1 NITQQTSTALALQGE
16 LARSAPPPV
25 PQQRRVL
32 AGRLQWA
39 LEGPGWSVVR
49 PALDFV
55 LVCVALT
62 IAMGG
67 VGGVLHPAALRMPLL
82 AMPPLVMLLFY
93 LRGLY
98 RTRLRALVIDGVVPV
113 LSAVSVAAMAVA
125 MIGIYANGTI
135 PDH

>member
-1 NITQQTSTALALQGE
+1 MAPTNITQQTSTALPLQGE
-16 LARSAPPPV
+16 LARSAPQPV
-25 PQQRRVL
+25 PQQRMTVL

-39 LEGPGWSVVR
+39 MEGPGWSMLR

-67 VGGVLHPAALRMPLL
+67 VGGVLRPAPLRMPML

-93 LRGLY
+93 LRGI
-98 RTRLRALVIDGVVPV
+98 APP
-113 LSAVSVAAMAVA
+113 SVKSSDIATAGSNISGA
-125 MIGIYANGTI
+125 
-135 PDH
+135 